1 MLAASVLAK
10 EQYGWLC
17 QKSLGSVFWF
27 KGYLNGTEP
36 SALFQKLNEVL
47 AAWQPEQPDML
58 RAELRAIDGHYA
70 LILQTK
76 GRTLAAVD
84 QVRSIPLFIC
94 NRCDDRGAG
103 VASHAPSLARE
114 MREVPLDED
123 AARELAMAGYTI
135 GNATLVQGLCQ
146 LGPGEFG
153 VSDNGADWVEDR
165 YQRYEP
171 WRVVDED
178 EAALDEKLG
187 DVTLSIMQKMAESAD
202 GRMIVIPLSAGL
214 DSRLITSALRHIGYD
229 NVRCF
234 SYGIAGNY
242 ETQASQQIAEA
253 LGFPWQFWRYR
264 PSEQA
269 AFFKSD
275 LHARYLD
282 YCDNHCSVPFVQ
294 DLAAI
299 DGLKRDGFI
308 PEDAIL
314 VNGNSGDF
322 ISGGHIP
329 VHLRGPRNEPGGE
342 ALRKDAILRALVTK
356 HFRLW
361 EALGTPE
368 NDDAV
373 SESFRKLIDVQDLVL
388 GAPETD
394 HGIYE
399 FLEFYTRQTRYV
411 ITGER
416 IYEFLGHDW
425 RLPLWDN
432 EYLEFWQGV
441 PLSLKVRQKL
451 YRQMLERRN
460 WGGVWGANWT
470 FRHRVSPAWIRW
482 FVRPPLKALH
492 LPLGAERWHRFE
504 KRYLNYWMDL
514 WAAVSVV
521 SPMATLRDCRGARSF
536 ISWHTEAY
544 LASKGLGYD
553 GRLRSDAFLP

>member
-1 MLAASVLAK
+1 MPAASVLAK
-10 EQYGWLC
+10 EQYGWDCL
-17 QKSLGSVFWF
+17 KSNGSVFWF
-27 KGYLNGTEP
+27 KGYLYGTEP
-36 SALFQKLNEVL
+36 SALFQKLNEAL
-47 AAWQPEQPDML
+47 AAWQPDRL
-58 RAELRAIDGHYA
+58 RDELRAIHGHFA
-70 LILQTK
+70 LILQTAE
-76 GRTLAAVD
+76 RTLAAVD

-94 NRCDDRGAG
+94 NRCGDRDAG

-114 MREVPLDED
+114 MHQAPLDED

-135 GNATLVQGLCQ
+135 GNATLVQGLRQ

-153 VSDNGADWVEDR
+153 VSDNGTDWVEDR

-171 WRVVDED
+171 WRVVNKD
-178 EAALDEKLG
+178 EAELEDKLG
-187 DVTLSIMQKMAESAD
+187 DVTLSIIRKMADSAN

-214 DSRLITSALRHIGYD
+214 DSRLIASALRHIGYD

-242 ETQASQQIAEA
+242 ETQASQQIADA
-253 LGFPWQFWRYR
+253 LGFRWKYWRYWPR
-264 PSEQA
+264 EQA
-269 AFFKSD
+269 AFFKGD

-282 YCDNHCSVPFVQ
+282 YCDSLCSVPFIQ

-308 PEDAIL
+308 PDDAVL

-322 ISGGHIP
+322 ISGNHIP
-329 VHLRGPRNEPGGE
+329 AYLRGVRREPGSE
-342 ALRKDAILRALVTK
+342 SSRRPEILRALVTK

-361 EALGTPE
+361 QALGTTE
-368 NDDAV
+368 NDAAV
-373 SESFRKLIDVQDLVL
+373 SASFGRLMDVQALTL

-432 EYLEFWQGV
+432 EYLDFWQGISV
-441 PLSLKVRQKL
+441 SMKAGQKL
-451 YRQMLERRN
+451 YRQMLEQRN
-460 WGGVWGANWT
+460 WGGVWGANWR
-470 FRHRVSPAWIRW
+470 FRHRVNPAWMRW
-482 FVRPPLKALH
+482 LVRPPLKALH
-492 LPLGAERWHRFE
+492 APLGAERWHRFE

-521 SPMATLRDCRGARSF
+521 SPMTTLRDGRGARSF
-536 ISWHTEAY
+536 VSWHTEAY

-553 GRLRSDAFLP
+553 GRPASDAFVP